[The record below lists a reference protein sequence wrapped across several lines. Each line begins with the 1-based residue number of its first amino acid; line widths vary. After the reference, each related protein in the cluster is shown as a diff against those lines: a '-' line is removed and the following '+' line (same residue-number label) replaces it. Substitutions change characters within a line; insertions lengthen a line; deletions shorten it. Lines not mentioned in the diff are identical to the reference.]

1 MFKLINGIYYSQ
13 HKLEVDNDALIKDII
28 DQRNN
33 PKDSTGKGRP
43 NQSEVDV
50 QHTFYEDTP
59 LSNESLEMMEYAT
72 QEVVD
77 SIFGSNT
84 FSIGE
89 IWGHIVPPGEQT
101 MIHNHE
107 EENSPGLSFVY
118 YPHMPENTGNLV
130 FITNLDRNRILY
142 EINSTAGHLYIF
154 SRDILHF
161 TPRNG
166 SNEDRISCS
175 GNFTAKI
182 PFIKSLDYD
191 IDYKNPYWLYSGRE
205 GTNK

>member
-13 HKLEVDNDALIKDII
+13 HKTDIDNEALIKDII
-28 DQRNN
+28 NQREN
-33 PKDSTGKGRP
+33 PTNSTDKSRP

-59 LSNESLEMMEYAT
+59 LSYAT
-72 QEVVD
+72 YDMVHYSTQKVID
-77 SIFGSNT
+77 SIFGPDKMSA
-84 FSIGE
+84 GE
-89 IWGHIVPPGEQT
+89 IWGHIVLPGEQT

-107 EENSPGLSFVY
+107 ESNSPGLSFVY
-118 YPHMPENTGNLV
+118 YPHMPKKSGNLV
-130 FITNLDRNRILY
+130 FITNLDRNRVMY
-142 EINSTAGHLYIF
+142 EIESMAGHLYIF

-166 SNEDRISCS
+166 SDVNRISCS
-175 GNFTAKI
+175 GNFTAKVS
-182 PFIKSLDYD
+182 FINELKYD
-191 IDYKNPYWLYSGRE
+191 INFDNPYWLYNGRE